1 MRLRWHSNENFLNLV
16 KEVDGLTNQLS
27 KTNHLIHSLK
37 DLNDIKLR
45 FGTDLE
51 GYINHL
57 LRLDSYLWTLYGEYI
72 QAFKKPLCSSKTEY
86 ENWYKNQLLNI
97 DEEEKGG
104 RWERNAKY
112 ALKVVQREY
121 YWDQKKI
128 IQALESRYVR
138 NKAILQ
144 LSNDLYLL
152 LMEKIVLQNTL
163 LNYID
168 EDGLASAM
176 YGGALVP
183 AADKYLETAG
193 YKQTPINTYE
203 YYDYCGY
210 R

>member
-16 KEVDGLTNQLS
+16 KEVDGLTTQLS
-27 KTNHLIHSLK
+27 KTNHLSHSLK
-37 DLNDIKLR
+37 DLNNIKLS
-45 FGTDLE
+45 FGADLE
-51 GYINHL
+51 GYINDL
-57 LRLDSYLWTLYGEYI
+57 LRRDSYLWTLYGEYI
-72 QAFKKPLCSSKTEY
+72 QAFNKPLCSSKTEY
-86 ENWYKNQLLNI
+86 EKWYKNQLLNI

-152 LMEKIVLQNTL
+152 LMEKIVFHNAL

-183 AADKYLETAG
+183 AADKYLETEG
-193 YKQTPINTYE
+193 YKQIPINTYE